1 MVLSGDLKANG
12 HVVLGLN
19 VDAKTIFHGAQTHRG
34 GLAVDHGHL
43 HVEARVDDAVKLAQT
58 FDDHGMLLFNDIAGV
73 GKQQQQNDNRDQKTG
88 KGGDD
93 TGKQHG
99 FSSIGHTLALGY
111 PSWTAPKARW
121 QGQWAKKT
129 KYEYCHYFSS
139 SLFSKIAPCRT
150 RDPSKLSRFVSKPN
164 QINVQLLRNYHKI
177 DL

>member
-1 MVLSGDLKANG
+1 MVLSRDLKADG

-19 VDAKTIFHGAQTHRG
+19 VDAKTVFHGAQTHRG

-58 FDDHGMLLFNDIAGV
+58 LDDHGMLLFNDIAGV

-111 PSWTAPKARW
+111 PSWTPQRPDGRAS
-121 QGQWAKKT
+121 GQKRPNMSTVTILVAAYLAK
-129 KYEYCHYFSS
+129 
-139 SLFSKIAPCRT
+139 
-150 RDPSKLSRFVSKPN
+150 
-164 QINVQLLRNYHKI
+164 
-177 DL
+177 